1 MRLPA
6 PPLGGWGVIMNGAA
20 YIFWIIFVI
29 PLIAFLIWLVRQD
42 KQKGKIGIAVVVG
55 LVIMVVLYM
64 YFKHMFDPYVNQ
76 PE

>member
-1 MRLPA
+1 MAINHHPSTNT
-6 PPLGGWGVIMNGAA
+6 MNGAT

-42 KQKGKIGIAVVVG
+42 KRKGKIGIAVVLG

-64 YFKHMFDPYVNQ
+64 YFKHMFGPYTPVYD
-76 PE
+76 